1 MAKYYIF
8 SIINLKYINIFKPK
22 TIMKN
27 RILTIATILFF
38 ANANFAQDLEFTDI
52 NAKGK
57 VKLNGQTGTAG
68 QVLTSNGAASPTWN
82 TLTAPLT
89 TAGGQFFIDMQPVS
103 DFNIVLGAPSSQT
116 KIVDLST
123 LGYNTNGDVS
133 IDLSTDKITFNR
145 TGLYEFEGIM
155 TFNMNSTQVQN
166 ASIKF
171 NFVKGAT
178 TRFYQFSTIPN
189 TNGTIYSKLINFKF
203 MHRFTVGETLSFTAG
218 FFDLDTNPALVA
230 LSAGSLSYVFGRF
243 LSE

>member
-1 MAKYYIF
+1 MKKSILTISFIALF
-8 SIINLKYINIFKPK
+8 SIINL
-22 TIMKN
+22 
-27 RILTIATILFF
+27 
-38 ANANFAQDLEFTDI
+38 AQDLEFTDI

-68 QVLTSNGAASPTWN
+68 QVLTSNGVASPTWN
-82 TLTAPLT
+82 TLTAPLST
-89 TAGGQFFIDMQPVS
+89 TGGQFFIDMQPVS
-103 DFNIVLGAPSSQT
+103 DFNIALGAPTSQT
-116 KIVDLST
+116 KIVDLGT

-155 TFNMNSTQVQN
+155 TFNMISSQAQN

-189 TNGTIYSKLINFKF
+189 TNTTTYSKLINFKF
-203 MHRFTVGETLSFTAG
+203 MHRFTAGETLSFTAG
-218 FFDLDTNPALVA
+218 FFDLDTNPALVS
-230 LSAGSLSYVFGRF
+230 LSIGSFSYVFGRF